1 MSEITLAPRRRPLW
15 RLFIMPVL
23 LLVAAAA
30 WSAFWFYSASRWTR
44 PPTPGARGRP
54 DPAGSMI
61 APGARWPAI
70 RSASKSAATAPAV
83 SLVSQT
89 AGQAAT
95 QTPIT
100 AKLGEIL
107 VVAQVYDPKL
117 LIAEFT
123 APATISERGQQ
134 PSMVANWRTARSSVV
149 GLPGV
154 PQRVSLVFD
163 DPAIDRVDGSQQTPL
178 ARAKHIELHGRLA
191 EGSPSDHPVIE
202 TVLQIAGGSVQDVH
216 PLLAEP
222 FDADVRA
229 LLSGL
234 KDFSPKPWPQRF
246 REIQAAGGHVEIVQS
261 RIQQGD
267 LIAVAAG
274 SLGLSAQGRLDGELQ
289 MTVAGLEKVIPAL
302 GIEKMLDE
310 GVPQA
315 TLDRVA
321 PGVKSSDVQQSA
333 RRAGPGDS
341 RSRQGGQAE
350 RQCRRR
356 RRHQRARYGGGA
368 GRQEGESLP
377 AALRRRRG
385 VPRPAQGS
393 ADPGAVLRARSG
405 HSAPRKNSPVEKSR
419 LTGSRFRG
427 VWV

>member
-23 LLVAAAA
+23 LLIAAAA
-30 WSAFWFYSASRWTR
+30 WSAFWFYSASRVDETADAWR
-44 PPTPGARGRP
+44 AREARSGRVYECARRSVAGYPFRLEVRCDGA
-54 DPAGSMI
+54 
-61 APGARWPAI
+61 
-70 RSASKSAATAPAV
+70 TV
-83 SLVSQT
+83 SLLSQT
-89 AGQAAT
+89 AEQAAT
-95 QTPIT
+95 RTPIT

-123 APATISERGQQ
+123 APATISENGQQ

-154 PQRVSLVFD
+154 PQRISLVFD

-202 TVLQIAGGSVQDVH
+202 TVLQIAGGSVRDVH

-222 FDADVRA
+222 FDADVRT

-321 PGVKSSDVQQSA
+321 PGVKSSDVHNLLGALDRAIPGLGKVVKQNASLGVAAGINALGTEAVLEGKKA
-333 RRAGPGDS
+333 RAFP
-341 RSRQGGQAE
+341 
-350 RQCRRR
+350 
-356 RRHQRARYGGGA
+356 
-368 GRQEGESLP
+368 
-377 AALRRRRG
+377 LRF
-385 VPRPAQGS
+385 V
-393 ADPGAVLRARSG
+393 DGAVFLGPLKVAQIP
-405 HSAPRKNSPVEKSR
+405 A
-419 LTGSRFRG
+419 LY
-427 VWV
+427 